1 MANLM
6 DYLDWR
12 GDITLEQ
19 SPFNEIDALI
29 LTQFV
34 YLPFE
39 GIISMNFDDKMTIE
53 AAGEEF
59 LEVYKNGEDK
69 NLTLLVNNCRTVMCK
84 MMKTERFRN
93 LKVFNYMDKFD
104 PVASKQFAAVTI
116 QISDDCVFVA
126 YRGTDDTLTG
136 WEEDFKL
143 CYMTPVASQI
153 EAEAYLKNVCLNWK
167 GKIMTGGHSKGGNL
181 SVYASMG
188 LHDIDKSR
196 ILTIYNFDGPGFL
209 PKIVNSDDYKIIV
222 PKIKSYMPQGSVVG
236 VIMYNESEC
245 NIVKSTAKGFLQ
257 HTVVSWQVLGTHFV
271 NEAEFENS
279 SIIFNKLTKK
289 WVEEI
294 EADKREQFIEQLF
307 ILLKSGESDTLTD
320 ITSEFPHVMNKIMRT
335 YSDFDKSTKKMMRDM
350 MGDMLKLT
358 KNAMKEK
365 YFDRKNNNV
374 NNTNNSS
381 DLNK

>member
-39 GIISMNFDDKMTIE
+39 GIISMNFEDKMTIE
-53 AAGEEF
+53 TAGEEF
-59 LEVYKNGEDK
+59 LEVYKNGEDE
-69 NLTLLVNNCRTVMCK
+69 NLTLLINNCRKVMCK

-93 LKVFNYMDKFD
+93 LKVFNYIDKFD

-116 QISDDCVFVA
+116 QISDDSVFVA
-126 YRGTDDTLTG
+126 YRGTDDTITG

-153 EAEAYLKNVCLNWK
+153 EAEMYLKNVCCNWK
-167 GKIMTGGHSKGGNL
+167 GKIMAGGHSKGGNL
-181 SVYASMG
+181 SIYAAMG
-188 LHDIDKSR
+188 LHDMDKSR
-196 ILTIYNFDGPGFL
+196 IVTIYNFDGPGFL
-209 PKIVNSDDYKIIV
+209 PEIVNSHDYATIV
-222 PKIKSYMPQGSVVG
+222 PKVKSYMPQGSVVG

-271 NEAEFENS
+271 NEAELENS
-279 SIIFNKLTKK
+279 SIIFNRMTKK
-289 WVEEI
+289 WVEEV

-320 ITSEFPHVMNKIMRT
+320 ITSEFPHVMNKIRKT
-335 YSDFDKSTKKMMRDM
+335 YTDFDKPTKKMMRDM

-365 YFDRKNNNV
+365 YFNKKNNNDD
-374 NNTNNSS
+374 NTSTS
-381 DLNK
+381 K

>member
-39 GIISMNFDDKMTIE
+39 GIIGMNFTDKITIE

-59 LEVYKNGEDK
+59 LDVYRNGEDE
-69 NLTLLVNNCRTVMCK
+69 NLTLLVNNCRKVMCK

-93 LKVFNYMDKFD
+93 LKVFNYMDKYD
-104 PVASKQFAAVTI
+104 PVSSKQFAAVTI
-116 QISDDCVFVA
+116 QLSEDCVFVA
-126 YRGTDDTLTG
+126 YRGTDDTITG

-153 EAEAYLKNVCLNWK
+153 EAEVYLKDVCRNWK
-167 GKIMTGGHSKGGNL
+167 GKIMMGGHSKGGNL
-181 SVYASMG
+181 SIYASMG
-188 LHDIDKSR
+188 LDNTDKLRVER
-196 ILTIYNFDGPGFL
+196 IFNFDGPGFL
-209 PKIVNSDDYKIIV
+209 PEIVNSDDYKSIV
-222 PKIKSYMPQGSVVG
+222 SKVKSYMPQGSLVG

-257 HTVVSWQVLGTHFV
+257 HTVITWQVLGTHFV
-271 NEAEFENS
+271 NEAQLENS
-279 SIIFNKLTKK
+279 SIIFNNFSKK

-294 EADKREQFIEQLF
+294 ETDKREQFIEQLF

-320 ITSEFPHVMNKIMRT
+320 ITSEFPYVMNKIMRT

-350 MGDMLKLT
+350 VGDVMKLT

-365 YFDRKNNNV
+365 YFDKK
-374 NNTNNSS
+374 TT
-381 DLNK
+381 K